1 MLSVTDPLGVSV
13 TYGYDLLGNQLDMTD
28 GRGKVTRYRYGAFG
42 LVTQVINPSNQAM
55 SYRYD
60 LALQTAELT
69 DRNGNHTRYRYDNRG
84 QLVEKAVAETED
96 RIQYAYDEVGNR
108 ASMTDSSGQSSYAYD
123 GNNRLLEVA
132 KDGKVQLTY
141 TYDAVGNV
149 KSLTDKTGFT
159 TSYTYDKSSRMSTVT
174 GQGKTTSYS
183 YDENGNR
190 TSIAYAGGV
199 QENYTFDRNSQ
210 LLKLVNTKADGAV
223 LSEYSYTYDLTGNQL
238 TKTDSYGATNYG
250 YDEVGRIVKAEAPG
264 KTTVFTY
271 DRSGNRQSMLETY
284 TSEQPTGYTDPISKA
299 ELTYIVKRSEY
310 MYSNANELL
319 QLTEQMKDA
328 AGEEV
333 LEKKV
338 ISLFDNNGNEVRQQT
353 SYLRPHSR
361 GMNQVTGANPY
372 GDEQTEEISSLLEKV
387 NNTFDGLNRLT
398 QAINVQGG
406 ERSTVEY
413 AYDGDDLRTQK
424 TVRSSADGYAEQ
436 VTNYLYDRQY
446 VILETDKADAV
457 SVRYVKGINYIAR
470 IDQAD
475 KLSYFLFNG
484 HGDVVQTVDEQGTIE
499 NQYDYDVFGSPT
511 LTIELYESTIRY
523 SGEFYDAEV
532 GLYYLRARYY
542 DPYVGRFISED
553 TYRGRSDKPLSLNLY
568 TYVLNNPLIF
578 IDPTGHAETSLRE
591 LAGATGSTIVFDAQT
606 KKTTVTLVDG
616 YSVVFDPNQKDK
628 NGNAI
633 VTIKNGRVMIE
644 NKTFDQMMTGSRT
657 VKDGTIYAKIDS
669 TVVSAVKDKN
679 GKVTEVGKVAVV
691 TVVAKQSNKYTTG
704 SNNLPEL
711 KMTTLRN
718 STVIYDTTN
727 NNQVLSL
734 RSVFDLPAYLQKPI
748 KSGDL
753 TLSYVA
759 LVGYAMRDGEISA
772 DEKKQLNLNKGQIGI
787 LETSAVGEQNG
798 MTLGQMSYLY
808 GQQYPT
814 VNFMAVVGIGGL
826 KIGQP
831 VSAPMTVVNKGKGK
845 TTTTG
850 KKTPSGGCN
859 CFTAG
864 TKVLTDEGEK
874 NIEDIEV
881 GDRVL
886 AKSEYDSN
894 GELAY
899 KEVTALYRNQR
910 DDIIKLHV
918 GEQVIETTDNHPFWI
933 EGKGWVFADELQV
946 GDKLQKAD
954 GSNLMIDKIEFV
966 KLDEPVT
973 VYNFTVADYHTYYV
987 TDLGIWVH
995 NTEGCLRPEAKYL
1008 KSGKH
1013 GVKWTEGPATAKSTG
1028 KPQGQWSKED
1038 LEFAGTKASTLEKGQ
1053 GAWFDLP
1060 PGSTSVVHM
1069 PDGTTVPATRMWVRN
1084 NGTGTFHGYPAP

>member
-1 MLSVTDPLGVSV
+1 M
-13 TYGYDLLGNQLDMTD
+13 
-28 GRGKVTRYRYGAFG
+28 
-42 LVTQVINPSNQAM
+42 TQVINPSNQAM

-69 DRNGNHTRYRYDNRG
+69 DRNENHTRYSYDNRG
-84 QLVEKAVAETED
+84 LLVKKAVAETED
-96 RIQYAYDEVGNR
+96 RIQYTYDEVGNR
-108 ASMTDSSGQSSYAYD
+108 ASMNDGSGQSRYAYD

-132 KDGKVQLTY
+132 KDGKTQLTY

-149 KSLTDKTGFT
+149 KSLKDKTGFT

-174 GQGKTTSYS
+174 AQGKTTSYS

-199 QENYTFDRNSQ
+199 KENYTFDRNSQ

-223 LSEYSYTYDLTGNQL
+223 LSEYSYTYDLSGNQL

-310 MYSNANELL
+310 LYSNANELL

-338 ISLFDNNGNEVRQQT
+338 ISLFDSNGNEVRQQT

-387 NNTFDGLNRLT
+387 NNTFDGFNRLT

-413 AYDGDDLRTQK
+413 TYDGDDLRTQK
-424 TVRSSADGYAEQ
+424 TVRNSADGYAEQ

-446 VILETDKADAV
+446 VILETDKANAV

-553 TYRGRSDKPLSLNLY
+553 TYKGRANEPLSLNRY
-568 TYVLNNPLIF
+568 TYVLNNPLIYL
-578 IDPTGHAETSLRE
+578 DPTGMVEVALRD
-591 LAGATGSTIVFDAQT
+591 LVKATDAQLSCDSKTGITTIRLATGVSMQLNT
-606 KKTTVTLVDG
+606 KKIDEPIEKAKG
-616 YSVVFDPNQKDK
+616 YSIVNGRIIVDNETYDKWMTQSNSKSVSSITGGKVVINSKVEMFVGEGIIGSYVYIERLDYLPDSKNQSPKFSMVRDKVSILDLSTDKKDSINFLNNNGMNAEEQKIIKNLLGVMQTGNSPVKEISKHEDREIAAMIVLMNRRENSQFGDYLTYKYSNIGYSGNISKDIPERLYREGYVSAHLATQKLMKKGVSSLSSDDKKILRALYDGIYPDGTDAGFQEYLTQTANTK
-628 NGNAI
+628 NGDMLSAI
-633 VTIKNGRVMIE
+633 EGFFSGEMVLYAEYAYQGRA
-644 NKTFDQMMTGSRT
+644 S
-657 VKDGTIYAKIDS
+657 
-669 TVVSAVKDKN
+669 
-679 GKVTEVGKVAVV
+679 VA
-691 TVVAKQSNKYTTG
+691 N
-704 SNNLPEL
+704 
-711 KMTTLRN
+711 
-718 STVIYDTTN
+718 
-727 NNQVLSL
+727 
-734 RSVFDLPAYLQKPI
+734 
-748 KSGDL
+748 
-753 TLSYVA
+753 
-759 LVGYAMRDGEISA
+759 MRFEAEMQEISA
-772 DEKKQLNLNKGQIGI
+772 G
-787 LETSAVGEQNG
+787 AG
-798 MTLGQMSYLY
+798 MY
-808 GQQYPT
+808 
-814 VNFMAVVGIGGL
+814 FAGG
-826 KIGQP
+826 KASIKPGRY
-831 VSAPMTVVNKGKGK
+831 K
-845 TTTTG
+845 TYA
-850 KKTPSGGCN
+850 GCN

-864 TKVLTDEGEK
+864 TKVLTDQGEK

-886 AKSEYDSN
+886 SK
-894 GELAY
+894 
-899 KEVTALYRNQR
+899 KTT
-910 DDIIKLHV
+910 
-918 GEQVIETTDNHPFWI
+918 QV
-933 EGKGWVFADELQV
+933 
-946 GDKLQKAD
+946 
-954 GSNLMIDKIEFV
+954 
-966 KLDEPVT
+966 
-973 VYNFTVADYHTYYV
+973 
-987 TDLGIWVH
+987 
-995 NTEGCLRPEAKYL
+995 
-1008 KSGKH
+1008 
-1013 GVKWTEGPATAKSTG
+1013 
-1028 KPQGQWSKED
+1028 
-1038 LEFAGTKASTLEKGQ
+1038 
-1053 GAWFDLP
+1053 
-1060 PGSTSVVHM
+1060 
-1069 PDGTTVPATRMWVRN
+1069 
-1084 NGTGTFHGYPAP
+1084 

>member
-1 MLSVTDPLGVSV
+1 MV
-13 TYGYDLLGNQLDMTD
+13 
-28 GRGKVTRYRYGAFG
+28 A
-42 LVTQVINPSNQAM
+42 A
-55 SYRYD
+55 
-60 LALQTAELT
+60 
-69 DRNGNHTRYRYDNRG
+69 
-84 QLVEKAVAETED
+84 KAATL
-96 RIQYAYDEVGNR
+96 
-108 ASMTDSSGQSSYAYD
+108 YD

-132 KDGKVQLTY
+132 KDGKTQLTY

-149 KSLTDKTGFT
+149 KSLKDKTGFM

-174 GQGKTTSYS
+174 AQGKTTSYS

-199 QENYTFDRNSQ
+199 KESYTFDRNSQ

-223 LSEYSYTYDLTGNQL
+223 LSEYSYTYDLSGNQL

-284 TSEQPTGYTDPISKA
+284 TSEQPTGYTDPISKT

-387 NNTFDGLNRLT
+387 NNTFDGFNRLT

-553 TYRGRSDKPLSLNLY
+553 TYKGRANEPLSLNRY
-568 TYVLNNPLIF
+568 TYVLNNPLIYW
-578 IDPTGHAETSLRE
+578 DPTGHWEQGDNDLNVEAQAKIIALTS
-591 LAGATGSTIVFDAQT
+591 AYYHAQT
-606 KKTTVTLVDG
+606 EEEKQAIQKQANEIRKSKTSKNNVTTPLV
-616 YSVVFDPNQKDK
+616 FKT
-628 NGNAI
+628 AE
-633 VTIKNGRVMIE
+633 IE
-644 NKTFDQMMTGSRT
+644 K
-657 VKDGTIYAKIDS
+657 
-669 TVVSAVKDKN
+669 
-679 GKVTEVGKVAVV
+679 
-691 TVVAKQSNKYTTG
+691 VVATTITKRQ
-704 SNNLPEL
+704 L
-711 KMTTLRN
+711 
-718 STVIYDTTN
+718 YD
-727 NNQVLSL
+727 
-734 RSVFDLPAYLQKPI
+734 
-748 KSGDL
+748 G
-753 TLSYVA
+753 
-759 LVGYAMRDGEISA
+759 
-772 DEKKQLNLNKGQIGI
+772 
-787 LETSAVGEQNG
+787 
-798 MTLGQMSYLY
+798 
-808 GQQYPT
+808 
-814 VNFMAVVGIGGL
+814 
-826 KIGQP
+826 
-831 VSAPMTVVNKGKGK
+831 
-845 TTTTG
+845 
-850 KKTPSGGCN
+850 
-859 CFTAG
+859 
-864 TKVLTDEGEK
+864 
-874 NIEDIEV
+874 
-881 GDRVL
+881 
-886 AKSEYDSN
+886 
-894 GELAY
+894 
-899 KEVTALYRNQR
+899 
-910 DDIIKLHV
+910 
-918 GEQVIETTDNHPFWI
+918 
-933 EGKGWVFADELQV
+933 
-946 GDKLQKAD
+946 
-954 GSNLMIDKIEFV
+954 
-966 KLDEPVT
+966 
-973 VYNFTVADYHTYYV
+973 
-987 TDLGIWVH
+987 
-995 NTEGCLRPEAKYL
+995 
-1008 KSGKH
+1008 
-1013 GVKWTEGPATAKSTG
+1013 
-1028 KPQGQWSKED
+1028 
-1038 LEFAGTKASTLEKGQ
+1038 
-1053 GAWFDLP
+1053 
-1060 PGSTSVVHM
+1060 
-1069 PDGTTVPATRMWVRN
+1069 
-1084 NGTGTFHGYPAP
+1084 